1 MTSRGLP
8 SSNKQTLALS
18 VEIGDSKR
26 REAFSPPLLFTL
38 LYLQYLG
45 VSALSWHYT
54 YGKYSI
60 AVTRCLEEVP
70 ALEYWTQS
78 EAKVDVIRC
87 VGLQGCTQK
96 CQQAAPEWINR

>member
-26 REAFSPPLLFTL
+26 REAFSPPPLFTL

-45 VSALSWHYT
+45 GLGSILALYLQEVFHCSDRVLERST
-54 YGKYSI
+54 C
-60 AVTRCLEEVP
+60 TRVLD
-70 ALEYWTQS
+70 T
-78 EAKVDVIRC
+78 IRS
-87 VGLQGCTQK
+87 K
-96 CQQAAPEWINR
+96 S